1 MLKHCFNIARVTC
14 ASEVNGAH
22 ESADDDVK
30 PRRNLSLT
38 NKQWHSSIS
47 FSGVTCF
54 CCCFEQDYDVSTM
67 PRFRW
72 AWFWE
77 WSERNFVDS
86 RWYAM
91 HIHVT
96 ICKCARLSS
105 VVCFQ
110 AKGCF
115 QKFFQ
120 RGAKPSTPKND
131 NNFSARWRNN
141 GPGVG
146 VPTAQTKICALFRRF
161 GPNVRVFIASADGV
175 FCILRPVSYLN
186 ERYGSTNLEGSA
198 QMQAKNFR
206 VLCF

>member
-1 MLKHCFNIARVTC
+1 
-14 ASEVNGAH
+14 
-22 ESADDDVK
+22 
-30 PRRNLSLT
+30 
-38 NKQWHSSIS
+38 
-47 FSGVTCF
+47 
-54 CCCFEQDYDVSTM
+54 M

-186 ERYGSTNLEGSA
+186 EPQRSQYPKDTQNGKLIQFYDQWELISKAIGTNEILIALRNQGN
-198 QMQAKNFR
+198 NFKQ
-206 VLCF
+206 